1 MSKFKGYKECQEK
14 YMDETMKKFENKK
27 LIISGKRYV
36 KDRKQAVAI
45 ALDTAQRKCKYS
57 SKDYSEMKEKVNM
70 FLHNDDRKISETRI
84 PLTNVIETKV
94 LIKHYLSKKNRRKAL
109 ILKDD
114 LIKRIVESGKKGIK
128 ISKNIFE
135 EISEIYQL
143 LNKKK

>member
-1 MSKFKGYKECQEK
+1 MSQFKGYKECQEK

-57 SKDYSEMKEKVNM
+57 SKDYSEIKEKVNM
-70 FLHNDDRKISETRI
+70 FLHNDDRKISEKKI

-94 LIKHYLSKKNRRKAL
+94 LVKYYLKKSDKRKAKK
-109 ILKDD
+109 LKDD
-114 LIKRIVESGKKGIK
+114 LLERVIRSGKDGIK
-128 ISKNIFE
+128 VSKNIFE
-135 EISEIYQL
+135 VLNEINL
-143 LNKKK
+143 LLKN

>member
-1 MSKFKGYKECQEK
+1 MSKYKGYKECQEK
-14 YMDETMKKFENKK
+14 YMDETMKKYEKKK

-36 KDRKQAVAI
+36 TDRKQAVAI

-70 FLHNDDRKISETRI
+70 FLYNDDRKISEKKV

-94 LIKHYLSKKNRRKAL
+94 LIKYYLKNKNKRKAKQL
-109 ILKDD
+109 RDD
-114 LIKRIVESGKKGIK
+114 LVKRIVKSGKDGIK

-135 EISEIYQL
+135 ELNEIFVL
-143 LNKKK
+143 I